1 MAQPTNTHDSYDAL
15 GTREDLTDVIYN
27 ISPSDCPFMSAIGRS
42 KASNTLHEW
51 QTDSLAAADGSN
63 AQIEGDDAAGTAI
76 AATTRV
82 NNRTQIS
89 RKVVVI
95 SGSGEATDKAGRKSE
110 MAYNVSKKL
119 KELKRDMET
128 ILTGKQV
135 EATGSSTVART
146 TRALESW
153 LLTNKGHGTGGATNS
168 STGVVT
174 DGTARAATETLLK
187 PVLQSIFS
195 SGGEPTTVIVGP
207 SNKQTFS
214 GFSGIATQYR
224 DNKKVGPAQI
234 IASADIYVSD
244 FGELAIVPNRFSRDR
259 TASIIQPDM
268 WAVSYL
274 RPVKKEKLSKTGDS
288 DRIMLLS
295 EYCLEARNEAS
306 SGKLA
311 DLTI

>member
-1 MAQPTNTHDSYDAL
+1 MAQPTNTHDTYDAV
-15 GTREDLTDVIYN
+15 GQKEDLTDVIYN
-27 ISPSDCPFMSAIGRS
+27 ISPSDCPFMSSIGRG

-51 QTDSLAAADGSN
+51 QTDSLASADGSN
-63 AQIEGDDAAGTAI
+63 AHIEGDDASGTAI
-76 AATTRV
+76 TATTRV
-82 NNRTQIS
+82 NNRCQIS
-89 RKVVVI
+89 RKVVVV

-110 MAYNVSKKL
+110 MAYNVAKKM

-135 EATGSSTVART
+135 EATGSASVART

-153 LLTNKGHGTGGATNS
+153 LLTNKGHGTSGATNS

-174 DGTARAATETLLK
+174 DGTQRAGTEALLK
-187 PVLQSIFS
+187 PVLQSIFTN
-195 SGGEPTTVIVGP
+195 GGEPTTIMVGP

-259 TASIIQPDM
+259 TATIIQPDM
-268 WAVSYL
+268 WSVAYL

-288 DRIMLLS
+288 DKIMLIA
-295 EYCLEARNEAS
+295 EYSLEARNEAS

-311 DLTI
+311 ELTV

>member
-1 MAQPTNTHDSYDAL
+1 MAQPSETFDTYDAI
-15 GTREDLTDVIYN
+15 GQREDLTDVIYN
-27 ISPSDCPFMSAIGRS
+27 ISPSDCPFMQTIGRS

-51 QTDSLAAADGSN
+51 QTDSLASADGTN
-63 AQIEGDDAAGTAI
+63 AHIDGDDATGTAI
-76 AATTRV
+76 APTTRV
-82 NNRTQIS
+82 NNRCQIS

-95 SGSGEATDKAGRKSE
+95 SGSAEATDKAGRKSE
-110 MAYNVSKKL
+110 MAYNVAKKM

-128 ILTGKQV
+128 ILTGKQQEV
-135 EATGSSTVART
+135 AGNASTARK

-153 LLTNKGHGTGGATNS
+153 ISTNKGHGTGGAT
-168 STGVVT
+168 TTAGAVT
-174 DGTARAATETLLK
+174 DGTQRSATEALLK
-187 PVLQSIFS
+187 PVLQNIFTA
-195 SGGEPTTVIVGP
+195 GGEPTTILVGP

-268 WAVSYL
+268 WSVAYL

-288 DRIMLLS
+288 DKIMLVT
-295 EYCLEARNEAS
+295 EYSLEARNEAS

-311 DLTI
+311 DLSV

>member
-1 MAQPTNTHDSYDAL
+1 MAQPSETFDTYDAI
-15 GTREDLTDVIYN
+15 GQREDLTDVIYN
-27 ISPSDCPFMSAIGRS
+27 ISPSDCPFMQTIGRG

-51 QTDSLAAADGSN
+51 QTDSLASADGTN
-63 AQIEGDDAAGTAI
+63 AHIDGDDATGTAI
-76 AATTRV
+76 APTTRV
-82 NNRTQIS
+82 NNRCQIS

-95 SGSGEATDKAGRKSE
+95 SGSAEATDKAGRKSE
-110 MAYNVSKKL
+110 MAYNVAKKM

-128 ILTGKQV
+128 ILTGKQQEV
-135 EATGSSTVART
+135 AGNASTARK

-153 LLTNKGHGTGGATNS
+153 ISTNKGHGTGGAT
-168 STGVVT
+168 TGAGAVT
-174 DGTARAATETLLK
+174 DGTQRSATEALLK
-187 PVLQSIFS
+187 PVLQSIFTA
-195 SGGEPTTVIVGP
+195 GGEPTTILVGP
-207 SNKQTFS
+207 SSKQTFS

-268 WAVSYL
+268 WSVAYL

-288 DRIMLLS
+288 DRIMLVT
-295 EYCLEARNEAS
+295 EYSLEARNEAS

-311 DLTI
+311 DLSV